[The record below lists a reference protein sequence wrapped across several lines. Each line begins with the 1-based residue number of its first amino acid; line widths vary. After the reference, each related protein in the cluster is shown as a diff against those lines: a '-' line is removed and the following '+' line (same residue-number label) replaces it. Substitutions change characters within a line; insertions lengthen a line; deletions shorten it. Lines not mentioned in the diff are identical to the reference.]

1 MNSESPEQSR
11 GLSAPVKHKS
21 EMILCQRYE
30 HVQENLEEEA
40 KVASSPRPDGLRS
53 LAFTLASSLRKEA
66 LSHESMN
73 PGFESLEQ
81 KKIVFRIP
89 LPQLFLGWRL

>member
-40 KVASSPRPDGLRS
+40 KVASFPQVGWAVVTRFHTGL
-53 LAFTLASSLRKEA
+53 FPPEGSS
-66 LSHESMN
+66 
-73 PGFESLEQ
+73 
-81 KKIVFRIP
+81 IT
-89 LPQLFLGWRL
+89 